1 MEVQAHIFRSATE
14 IQSRPDALMESR
26 AAATFFTLL
35 GVLEILHS
43 YKSFVKMDV
52 GRKLPE
58 ASRFNI
64 SKKIYANRFALS
76 DTHNKISG
84 LLNMKDTAELLSL
97 RTLLLSCRNF
107 DFIFPFF
114 Q

>member
-84 LLNMKDTAELLSL
+84 PTEHERYSRITFIKNTTFKLPEL
-97 RTLLLSCRNF
+97 
-107 DFIFPFF
+107 
-114 Q
+114 